1 MVLSKSQ
8 RFFDELMIKDNKKGK
23 CKTSLSFAKYNVIV
37 KILRGAMAKTGS
49 KTDEEYKLLR
59 RFDMVAVNGI
69 QKLVKKRTKG
79 DDPFLYFV
87 ANEDIYDRIDKAHI
101 DIGHGGINQMT

>member
-8 RFFDELMIKDNKKGK
+8 RFFDQLMIKDNKKGK
-23 CKTSLSFAKYNVIV
+23 CKTSLSFAKYNEIV

-69 QKLVKKRTKG
+69 QKLVKKGQRVMTLS
-79 DDPFLYFV
+79 FTLWQM
-87 ANEDIYDRIDKAHI
+87 RIF
-101 DIGHGGINQMT
+101 MTE

>member
-8 RFFDELMIKDNKKGK
+8 RFFDQLMIKDNKKGK
-23 CKTSLSFAKYNVIV
+23 CKTSLSLAKYNEIV
-37 KILRGAMAKTGS
+37 KILRGAMAKIGS

-69 QKLVKKRTKG
+69 QKLVKKGQRVMTLS
-79 DDPFLYFV
+79 FTLWQM
-87 ANEDIYDRIDKAHI
+87 RIF
-101 DIGHGGINQMT
+101 MTE